1 MSVSDISCQGMGIRR
16 EREGG
21 DIVEAGNGITTGE
34 LILYLLPVII
44 IQLTLMV
51 YALVDVVKRERV
63 RGGNKALWIVV
74 IVLINIIGPIVYLA
88 WGRTPA
94 EDGTEDYG
102 P

>member
-1 MSVSDISCQGMGIRR
+1 MGIRR

-21 DIVEAGNGITTGE
+21 DIVEAGNGITIGE

-51 YALVDVVKRERV
+51 YALVDVARRERV
-63 RGGNKALWIVV
+63 RGGSKALWIVI

-88 WGRTPA
+88 WGRMPA
-94 EDGTEDYG
+94 ESGTEDYE